1 MENGTF
7 IYVIL
12 LLTNTVSQFEKH
24 IYKNLANVLSAM
36 NHTCKNNALY
46 L

>member
-7 IYVIL
+7 IYMIV

-24 IYKNLANVLSAM
+24 IYKNLAAVFISAES
-36 NHTCKNNALY
+36 Y
-46 L
+46 LQK